1 MRIHV
6 AYVAPG
12 VEVLTAVE
20 LADGATVKD
29 AIVASRIVDRIGS
42 DAAGHG
48 YAVFGKR
55 ANADTPLADGDR
67 VEITRPL
74 ACDPKT
80 ARRRRAARSR
90 SIDPGA

>member
-1 MRIHV
+1 MRVHV

-12 VEVLTAVE
+12 IEALIAVE
-20 LADGATVKD
+20 LVEGATVAD
-29 AIVASRIVDRIGS
+29 AIVASRIAVDATVHR
-42 DAAGHG
+42 

-55 ANADTPLADGDR
+55 ANADTLLADGDR

-74 ACDPKT
+74 VCDPKT

-90 SIDPGA
+90 